1 MVALIILGCIL
12 LFFIF
17 LFSLKATIT
26 IAYADEVTLSV
37 KVLFLNIRILPKK
50 EKQGKRSMSAK
61 QAAKLRKKMAK
72 KAAKKRQAAKE
83 KELAKAEKKAQ
94 GQKKPKKTIGEIM
107 DIITLVRKLAGE
119 VIRRFFKHLRIDVA
133 RLRVKVATPDAAT
146 TAIAYGA
153 VTQAV
158 NLLLPVLEQV
168 KNFTLPDATELSIEA
183 DFLSE
188 APDID
193 VKLSF
198 SLRVWHLFDVAFGA
212 LKHFVKY
219 LVKAKLHAEDS
230 HKV

>member
-1 MVALIILGCIL
+1 M
-12 LFFIF
+12 
-17 LFSLKATIT
+17 
-26 IAYADEVTLSV
+26 
-37 KVLFLNIRILPKK
+37 
-50 EKQGKRSMSAK
+50 
-61 QAAKLRKKMAK
+61 
-72 KAAKKRQAAKE
+72 
-83 KELAKAEKKAQ
+83 
-94 GQKKPKKTIGEIM
+94 
-107 DIITLVRKLAGE
+107 
-119 VIRRFFKHLRIDVA
+119 
-133 RLRVKVATPDAAT
+133 
-146 TAIAYGA
+146 
-153 VTQAV
+153 TQAV

-219 LVKAKLHAEDS
+219 LVKAKLHSEDS